1 MAGHAL
7 AAALILKLVFPRA
20 GAARRR
26 ALVGWWAAKLLR
38 IMGVATQV
46 EGDPPPACETG
57 AMIAA
62 NHVSWLDI
70 FAIQAVRPTRF
81 VAKSE
86 VRDWPLAGWIAERA
100 GTLFIRRGLGRDAA
114 RINDRVR
121 AALAEGDC
129 VGIFPEGTT
138 TEGDELLAFHAS
150 LFEPAVA
157 NRAHVHP
164 CAIRYEHADGSLCR
178 ALAYVGELSFMQ
190 SLGLAIR
197 SRGVVARVRFAPAVE
212 TVDSTRREV
221 AAAARARVASLLG
234 LEAGGTPP
242 RRASDRPGAPP

>member
-1 MAGHAL
+1 MVLHAVE
-7 AAALILKLVFPRA
+7 AAFILRLVYPRV

-26 ALVGWWAAKLLR
+26 ALNGWWAAKLLR
-38 IMGVATQV
+38 IVGICVQV
-46 EGDPPPACETG
+46 EGDPPRPG
-57 AMIAA
+57 AGGAVVAA

-70 FAIQAVRPTRF
+70 FALQAVSPVRF

-100 GTLFIRRGLGRDAA
+100 GTLFIRRGHRRDAA
-114 RINDRVR
+114 RTNEQVHR
-121 AALAEGDC
+121 ALAAGDC

-138 TEGDELLAFHAS
+138 TEGDALLKFHAS

-157 NRAHVHP
+157 NSAPVHP

-178 ALAYVGELSFMQ
+178 AVAYVGELSFMQ

-197 SRGVVARVRFAPAVE
+197 QRGIVARVRFAPVVE
-212 TVDSTRREV
+212 TAASSRRDV
-221 AAAARARVASLLG
+221 AAAARASVATLLG
-234 LEAGGTPP
+234 LSSADTAP
-242 RRASDRPGAPP
+242 RRGADRPGAPR